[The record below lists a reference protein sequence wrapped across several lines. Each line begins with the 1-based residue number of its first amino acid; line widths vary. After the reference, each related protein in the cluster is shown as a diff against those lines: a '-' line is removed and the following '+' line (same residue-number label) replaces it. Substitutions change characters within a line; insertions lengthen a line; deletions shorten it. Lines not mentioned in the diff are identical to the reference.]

1 MIEDIYRFDK
11 CKNCGKYLP
20 LKNDLCINCQNKD
33 LPDFLKDLFRG
44 KQDDTKR
51 D

>member
-1 MIEDIYRFDK
+1 MIEDIYKFDR

-20 LKNDLCINCQNKD
+20 LKNDLCINCKD
-33 LPDFLKDLFRG
+33 YDFPDFMKDLFKG
-44 KQDDTKR
+44 KNDDTQI